1 MSNYYLFCHAP
12 SYSWRPISSA
22 GTMEEARHKA
32 MRYWTDGAAILVP
45 VEQPGV
51 FAVFTAGAH
60 SLLGFI
66 AIVPMPASERPT
78 IPTEVPCQ

>member
-1 MSNYYLFCHAP
+1 MSNYYLFYHDTN
-12 SYSWRPISSA
+12 YSWRPITSA
-22 GTMEEARHKA
+22 GTMEVARHKA

-51 FAVFTAGAH
+51 FAIFTARERRH
-60 SLLGFI
+60 LGFI
-66 AIVPMPASERPT
+66 AIVPMPDRPT